1 MLEKE
6 SDEMDL
12 ILDYYKDWDS
22 ERTPVMM
29 ALEGLDGSAESLQAQ
44 DAKKLGYLRKKYS
57 KSSG

>member
-22 ERTPVMM
+22 EKTPVMM
-29 ALEGLDGSAESLQAQ
+29 ILEGLNGSAESLQAE
-44 DAKKLGYLRKKYS
+44 DERKMGYLRKKYT

>member
-6 SDEMDL
+6 SDKIDL

-22 ERTPVMM
+22 KNTPVMM
-29 ALEGLDGSAESLQAQ
+29 MLKGLDGSAESLQAE
-44 DAKKLGYLRKKYS
+44 DEKKLGYLRKKYT